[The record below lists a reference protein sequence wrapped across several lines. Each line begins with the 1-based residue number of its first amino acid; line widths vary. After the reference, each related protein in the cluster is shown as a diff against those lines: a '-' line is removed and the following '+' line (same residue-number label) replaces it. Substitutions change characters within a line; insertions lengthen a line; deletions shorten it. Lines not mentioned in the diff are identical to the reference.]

1 MIPPFDENGYLPSGL
16 HPATLDEIA
25 VRFGQASELR
35 QVQMESLRW
44 LHEVAWKAGV
54 ERLVINGSFTT
65 NTPEPNDVDCVLL
78 MGIDFPSD
86 ELAELDLLEGI
97 PFLEIQ
103 LVRLPRFRILTESF
117 FASDRHSIPKGMIEV
132 LR

>member
-1 MIPPFDENGYLPSGL
+1 MIPPFDENGYLPPGL
-16 HPATLDEIA
+16 HLATLDEIA
-25 VRFGQASELR
+25 IRFGQTSELR
-35 QVQMESLRW
+35 QVQMQSLRW
-44 LHEVAWKAGV
+44 LLDVAWRAGV

-65 NTPEPNDVDCVLL
+65 DVPEPNDVDCVLL
-78 MGIDFPSD
+78 MGTDFPSD
-86 ELAELDLLEGI
+86 SEAEQELLDGL

-103 LVRLPRFRILTESF
+103 LVRLARFCVLTESF